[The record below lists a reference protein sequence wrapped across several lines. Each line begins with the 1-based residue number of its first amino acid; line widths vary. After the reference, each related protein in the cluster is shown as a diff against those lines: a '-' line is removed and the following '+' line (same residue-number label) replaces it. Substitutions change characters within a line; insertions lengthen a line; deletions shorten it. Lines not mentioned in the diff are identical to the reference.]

1 LASACESDA
10 AAEKL
15 SSACEAFLKGSEKAA
30 QQWELEKRFRVFEA
44 GF

>member
-1 LASACESDA
+1 LVSACESDA
-10 AAEKL
+10 GAEKP
-15 SSACEAFLKGSEKAA
+15 SPTCEAFLKESDKAA